1 MTNMTEEN
9 NLTNLEFMVPTRG
22 LLGFKSEFTT
32 LTKGE

>member
-1 MTNMTEEN
+1 MSNMVEN
-9 NLTNLEFMVPTRG
+9 NGIVSLEFRVPTRG